1 MIILILASVCKLLK
15 DPLMKMNLL
24 GKMGSVLWKRFGKG
38 EWERALLSHTPS
50 LEKGPSDLF
59 ISIRHRHGYLMA
71 PLDIS
76 CGPMSYHRNIIPGWG
91 G

>member
-1 MIILILASVCKLLK
+1 M
-15 DPLMKMNLL
+15 DPFLKMNLL

-38 EWERALLSHTPS
+38 EWEKALWSHTPS
-50 LEKGPSDLF
+50 LEKGPMF

-71 PLDIS
+71 PLDTS
-76 CGPMSYHRNIIPGWG
+76 CGPISHYGNIIPGRG